1 MLYYDNLFREGRMH
15 HTGRNAVTKS
25 FPLWGALP
33 PKTEP
38 YQLIEQL
45 RDGDEVFYA
54 PDSHASGAG
63 TWIFTRF
70 SQIKEL
76 YSKTEQLSVQNQTG
90 VGALLG
96 EAMRM
101 VPTEADPP
109 HHSGY
114 RGVLR
119 PFFMNGPLDKLLPSI
134 RLLSDELVQS
144 LRPRGAC
151 EFMAEYARRFPVG
164 VFLRLMGLP
173 FEDIDMLN
181 DLASTITYHPDPSE
195 KGRALAGIKSY
206 LEEQVRT
213 AEAAPRD
220 DIISHIAT
228 ARIGERPINDEEKFA
243 LSFNVF
249 VGGMDTVSA
258 SLGWHFR
265 YLAMNPDVQTRLRAD
280 RSLIPGAIEE
290 LLRVYSV
297 VSSARTAVEDFEIA
311 GVNIRKGDMIT
322 LGTELANRDP
332 QAFENPDDVN
342 IDRSP
347 NRHLSFGYGLHHCL
361 GAPLARRELKVAMES
376 WFDCVS
382 TFRIVGDPNDGMPAW
397 IGNILSVESL
407 HLAW

>member
-1 MLYYDNLFREGRMH
+1 MQTIERE
-15 HTGRNAVTKS
+15 AVTKD
-25 FPLWGALP
+25 FPLWGTLP
-33 PKTEP
+33 PRTEP
-38 YQLIEQL
+38 YKLIDQL

-70 SQIKEL
+70 RQIKEL
-76 YSKTEQLSVQNQTG
+76 YTRTEQLSVENQTG

-109 HHSGY
+109 EHAGY

-119 PFFMNGPLDKLLPSI
+119 PFFLNTPLDKLLPSI
-134 RLLSDELVQS
+134 RQLSDELVQS
-144 LRPRGAC
+144 VLPAGEC
-151 EFMAEYARRFPVG
+151 EFMATYARRFPVG

-173 FEDIDMLN
+173 VSDIDLLN
-181 DLASTITYHPDPSE
+181 ELACTITYHPDFAE

-206 LEEQVRT
+206 LEDQIKI

-220 DIISHIAT
+220 DIISHIAS
-228 ARIGERPINDEEKFA
+228 ARIGDRAINDEEKFA
-243 LSFNVF
+243 LSFNIF

-265 YLAMNPDVQTRLRAD
+265 FLAMNPEVQARLRAD
-280 RSLIPGAIEE
+280 RSLIPAAVEE

-297 VSSARTAVEDFEIA
+297 VSSTRTAIEDFEVS
-311 GVNIRKGDMIT
+311 GVQIRKGDMIT

-332 QAFENPDDVN
+332 HAFDNPDVVN

-361 GAPLARRELKVAMES
+361 GAPLARRELRVAMES
-376 WFDCVS
+376 WFDAVPA
-382 TFRIVGDPNDGMPAW
+382 FRLVGDPDDGMPAW
-397 IGNILSVESL
+397 VGNIFSL
-407 HLAW
+407 DTLRLAW

>member
-1 MLYYDNLFREGRMH
+1 MQVVDRE
-15 HTGRNAVTKS
+15 AVTKY
-25 FPLWGALP
+25 FPLWGTLP
-33 PKTEP
+33 PNTEP
-38 YQLIEQL
+38 YKLIDQL

-54 PDSHASGAG
+54 PNSHASGAG

-70 SQIKEL
+70 SQIKNL
-76 YSKTEQLSVQNQTG
+76 YSRIEQLSVENQTG

-109 HHSGY
+109 AHSGY
-114 RGVLR
+114 RGILR

-134 RLLSDELVQS
+134 HQLSDDLVQTV
-144 LRPRGAC
+144 LPRGEC
-151 EFMAEYARRFPVG
+151 EFMADYARRFPVG

-173 FEDIDMLN
+173 VDDIDLLN
-181 DLASTITYHPDPSE
+181 DLASTITYDPDPAE
-195 KGRALAGIKSY
+195 KGSALAGIKAY
-206 LEEQVRT
+206 LEKQISI

-228 ARIGERPINDEEKFA
+228 ARIGDRPVTDEEKFA

-265 YLAMNPDVQTRLRAD
+265 YLAMNQDLQARLRAD
-280 RSLIPGAIEE
+280 RSLIPSAVEE

-297 VSSARTAVEDFEIA
+297 VSSSRTAITDFEVA
-311 GVNIRKGDMIT
+311 GVHVRKGDLIT

-332 QAFENPDDVN
+332 QAFDNPAEVN
-342 IDRSP
+342 IDRNP
-347 NRHLSFGYGLHHCL
+347 NRHLSFGFGLHHCL

-376 WFDCVS
+376 WFDAVPS
-382 TFRIVGDPNDGMPAW
+382 FRLVGDPSDGMPTW
-397 IGNILSVESL
+397 VGNIFSLEKL

>member
-1 MLYYDNLFREGRMH
+1 MQVRQRED
-15 HTGRNAVTKS
+15 VTKP
-25 FPLWGALP
+25 FPLWGALAP
-33 PKTEP
+33 GTNPF
-38 YQLIEQL
+38 QLIPAL

-63 TWIFTRF
+63 SWVFTRF
-70 SQIKEL
+70 GDIKEL
-76 YSKTEQLSVQNQTG
+76 YTRIEQLSVKEQTG

-96 EAMRM
+96 EALRM

-109 HHSGY
+109 EHSGY

-119 PFFMNGPLDKLLPSI
+119 PFFSNTPLDNLEPSV
-134 RLLSDELVQS
+134 RQLSDELVQS
-144 LRPRGAC
+144 VRDQGGC
-151 EFMAEYARRFPVG
+151 EFMAHYARRFPVG

-173 FEDIDMLN
+173 ESDLDHLN
-181 DLASTITYHPDPSE
+181 DLACTITYHPEYAE
-195 KGRALAGIKSY
+195 KARALRDIKRY
-206 LEEQVRT
+206 LEDQIRQ
-213 AEAAPRD
+213 AEAAPRN

-228 ARIGERPINDEEKFA
+228 AHIGDRPITEEEKLA

-265 YLAMNPDVQTRLRAD
+265 HLAMNPDLQDRLRAD
-280 RSLIPGAIEE
+280 RSMIPAAVEE

-297 VSSARTAVEDFEIA
+297 VSSSRTAIADFEIN
-311 GVNIRKGDMIT
+311 GIEIRKGDMIT

-332 QAFENPDDVN
+332 QVFDRPDEVD

-347 NRHLSFGYGLHHCL
+347 NRHLGFGYGLHHCL
-361 GAPLARRELKVAMES
+361 GAPLARRELRIAMNS
-376 WFDCVS
+376 WFDLVPS
-382 TFRIVGDPNDGMPAW
+382 IRPVGDPDDGMPQW
-397 IGNILSVESL
+397 VGNIFSLDTL

>member
-1 MLYYDNLFREGRMH
+1 MGAITREK
-15 HTGRNAVTKS
+15 VTKD
-25 FPLWGALP
+25 FPLWGTLP
-33 PKTEP
+33 PNTEP

-70 SQIKEL
+70 RQIKEL
-76 YSKTEQLSVQNQTG
+76 YSLTKQLSVQNQTG
-90 VGALLG
+90 VAALLG

-109 HHSGY
+109 DHSGY
-114 RGVLR
+114 RGVLKQ
-119 PFFMNGPLDKLLPSI
+119 FFLNAPLDNLLPSI
-134 RLLSDELVQS
+134 RQLSDELVQTV
-144 LRPRGAC
+144 LPRGEC
-151 EFMAEYARRFPVG
+151 EFMADYARRFPVG

-173 FEDIDMLN
+173 VGDIDLLN
-181 DLASTITYHPDPSE
+181 DLATTITYHPDPAE
-195 KGRALAGIKSY
+195 KGRALAGIKRY
-206 LEEQVRT
+206 LETQIRI

-228 ARIGERPINDEEKFA
+228 ARIAGRPVTDEEKFA

-265 YLAMNPDVQTRLRAD
+265 YLGINAELQARLRAD
-280 RSLIPGAIEE
+280 RSLIPAAIEE

-297 VSSARTAVEDFEIA
+297 VSSSRTALEDFEVA
-311 GVNIRKGDMIT
+311 GVHIRKGDMIT

-332 QAFENPDDVN
+332 DAFDNPGEVD
-342 IDRSP
+342 IDRD
-347 NRHLSFGYGLHHCL
+347 NKRHLSFGYGLHHCL
-361 GAPLARRELKVAMES
+361 GAPLARRELKVALES
-376 WFDCVS
+376 WFDAIP
-382 TFRIVGDPNDGMPAW
+382 TFRLAGDPMDGMPTW
-397 IGNILSVESL
+397 VGNIFSL
-407 HLAW
+407 ERLNLAW